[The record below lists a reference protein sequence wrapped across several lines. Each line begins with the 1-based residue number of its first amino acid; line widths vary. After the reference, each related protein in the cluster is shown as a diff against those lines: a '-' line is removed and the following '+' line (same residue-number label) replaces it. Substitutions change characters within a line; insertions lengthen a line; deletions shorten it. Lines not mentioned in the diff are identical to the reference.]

1 MRIARI
7 VLAVTLTAFVGVAA
21 WAKYEAVAK
30 PKTTFAERWAPVD
43 EALHSGGFRHQ

>member
-7 VLAVTLTAFVGVAA
+7 VLAVTLTAFAGVAA

-30 PKTTFAERWAPVD
+30 PRVSFAERWAPVD
-43 EALHSGGFRHQ
+43 EAMHSGSFRQQ

>member
-7 VLAVTLTAFVGVAA
+7 VLAVVLTASAGVAA

-30 PKTTFAERWAPVD
+30 PRASFAERWAPVD
-43 EALHSGGFRHQ
+43 EAMHSGNFRQQ